1 MLTKFGKKVT
11 VLEALNRVLA
21 RVAGEPILRFFETEH
36 RAHGVDVRLGG
47 AVAAIEGEDHVTGVR
62 LADGEVIRAGL
73 VIVGIGIVPNVEP
86 LLAAGAT
93 GDNGVTVDDHNRT
106 SLTDI

>member
-11 VLEALNRVLA
+11 VLEALYRVFA
-21 RVAGEPILRFFETEH
+21 RVAGEPISRFYETEH

-62 LADGEVIRAGL
+62 LADGEVIPTGL